1 MSETPQKVP
10 NHGKK
15 RDRSNVDENGF
26 NKDDRKRQEL
36 MALRNGGKAL
46 TSPSQGAGTP
56 PVSPSKSPMVSTE
69 AHRLACDILRL
80 LREGKHPY
88 AICNDLDT
96 EEFEELGR
104 FRVIEQ
110 QAVEWMSK
118 WGGVACWAEWLE
130 MSYNEAMKC
139 YGFDAWFEE
148 VWDHADKGRRLETR
162 LFELHGTLP
171 KEHYKVKRTLSPCNG
186 TRPSHGESNCLTRDS
201 SFVDPTQ
208 VFH

>member
-1 MSETPQKVP
+1 
-10 NHGKK
+10 
-15 RDRSNVDENGF
+15 
-26 NKDDRKRQEL
+26 
-36 MALRNGGKAL
+36 MA
-46 TSPSQGAGTP
+46 T
-56 PVSPSKSPMVSTE
+56 TE

-80 LREGKHPY
+80 LKEGKHPY
-88 AICNDLDT
+88 AICNDLDS

-118 WGGVACWAEWLE
+118 WNGVACWAEWLE

-139 YGFDAWFEE
+139 YGFDEWFEE

-171 KEHYKVKRTLSPCNG
+171 KEHYKVKELYRRATELVHLLAKAIALLEIQVALIPHKFSINQSQHFRTDNYGS
-186 TRPSHGESNCLTRDS
+186 D
-201 SFVDPTQ
+201 
-208 VFH
+208 